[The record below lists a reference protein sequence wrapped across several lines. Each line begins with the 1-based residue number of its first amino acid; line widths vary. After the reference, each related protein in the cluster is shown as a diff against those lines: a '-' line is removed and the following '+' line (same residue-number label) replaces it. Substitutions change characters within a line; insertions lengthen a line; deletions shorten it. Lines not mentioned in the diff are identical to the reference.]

1 MEGLGVSCAIR
12 LVGLYEISARAGK
25 KADGLRQR
33 LGVVPCYIPPR
44 RRLTTATATLHENR
58 PPLMWSYQINL
69 TYHDVISFTTL
80 GF

>member
-1 MEGLGVSCAIR
+1 MIYRTYYTHWSGFNATRAEGLARVVRMEGFGVSCAVR

-44 RRLTTATATLHENR
+44 RRLTTDAAR
-58 PPLMWSYQINL
+58 K
-69 TYHDVISFTTL
+69 
-80 GF
+80 